1 MKITRCI
8 KIKTETSSY
17 EINIGDEFLSSE
29 HLKKFVKNKEVLL
42 IFDPEIGKTKI
53 KDILNKVEKSEP
65 LNFMSLE
72 MSCSEKTK
80 NFNSVTKIHDTLI
93 DASFSRDCLLI
104 GVGGGILSDITGFAA
119 STYQRGVDFLLI
131 PTTLLSQVDAS
142 VGGKTA
148 INHKS
153 AKNMI
158 GAFHQPI
165 EVIISADFL
174 KSLPEREIRSGLVEM
189 IKHGLILD
197 ETYFS
202 FLQNKSNAILSL
214 DEKVLIEA
222 IARSVEIK
230 ASIVSEDEQERGK
243 RALLNFGH
251 TFGHGIEVLGNYKTY
266 NHGEA
271 VALGIICALRLS
283 ESHYDS
289 NKDIL
294 RRTKELYKSYGIE
307 AKPKKAINPN
317 DLISFMQLD
326 KKKSGNELA
335 FILLQDIGKANKVSG
350 ISNKEIEK
358 SILEAF

>member
-1 MKITRCI
+1 MSRSIN
-8 KIKTETSSY
+8 IKTVTSSY
-17 EINIGDEFLSSE
+17 EINIGNEFLNSE
-29 HLKKFVKNKEVLL
+29 HMKKFAENKEVLL
-42 IFDPEIGKTKI
+42 VCDPKIGRSKIEDVLDELKRCEPSNLKKLEIT
-53 KDILNKVEKSEP
+53 
-65 LNFMSLE
+65 
-72 MSCSEKTK
+72 CSEETK
-80 NFNSVTKIHDTLI
+80 NFSSVEKIHDALI
-93 DASFSRDCLLI
+93 NSSFSRDCLLI
-104 GVGGGILSDITGFAA
+104 GLGGGILTDITGFAA
-119 STYQRGVDFLLI
+119 STYQRGVNFLLI

-148 INHKS
+148 VNHKL

-165 EVIISADFL
+165 EVIISVDFL
-174 KSLPEREIRSGLVEM
+174 DSLPDREIRSGLVEM

-197 ETYFS
+197 QTYFNWLEKTS
-202 FLQNKSNAILSL
+202 NKILNL
-214 DEKVLIEA
+214 DKETLIEA
-222 IARSVEIK
+222 IAKSVEIK
-230 ASIVSEDEQERGK
+230 AKIVSEDEKERGK

-251 TFGHGIEVLGNYKTY
+251 TFGHGIEVLGNYKAY

-283 ESHYDS
+283 ESHYDL

-294 RRTKELYKSYGIE
+294 RRTKELYESYGIE
-307 AKPKKAINPN
+307 AKPKKAINPS
-317 DLISFMQLD
+317 DLLSFMQLD

-350 ISNKEIEK
+350 LSNKEVEK